1 MEREVFRASILIA
14 KKFDQSLVYVF
25 EWSGIIDCLCWLFVN
40 CCGISWEKIV
50 GFACRM
56 RL

>member
-1 MEREVFRASILIA
+1 VEREVFKASILIA